1 MFFFP
6 RSLLRT
12 FRSRE
17 PEELSA
23 IQFHGI
29 VPATGSRLEIAIGKH
44 RALLQL
50 HVQLPPRP
58 LDLNADDPLDVQFGA
73 RVPVYNYHDDNNYNN
88 SRRKKQD

>member
-1 MFFFP
+1 M
-6 RSLLRT
+6 LQT

-29 VPATGSRLEIAIGKH
+29 VPATGSGLEIAIWKH

-50 HVQLPPRP
+50 HVQLPARP

-73 RVPVYNYHDDNNYNN
+73 CVPGHSYHDIKNYNN
-88 SRRKKQD
+88 SRK